1 MNFPM
6 GKEGFQRARRNA
18 EPMASVHEGLLA
30 RWEIEPKTGVLQKQS
45 DDRQIEALSR

>member
-30 RWEIEPKTGVLQKQS
+30 RWEIEPKTGVLQNLNQTW
-45 DDRQIEALSR
+45 LVSRIV